1 MEFTA
6 KLERFTDSSLYAF
19 HVMVPKDIAHQLM
32 STSGKRV
39 VCKINQ
45 TLTHQCA
52 LFSNGDGS
60 YFINFNKD
68 MRKTLQLNL
77 GDDVHLSIEADT
89 SKYGMPV
96 PEEFKVL
103 LEQDYEGDKLF
114 HALTM
119 GKQRSL
125 LHIVGKFKTSEVRLN
140 KSIIII
146 NYLKDTGGNL
156 DYKELNQAFKL
167 NK

>member
-6 KLERFTDSSLYAF
+6 ELEQFQDSSLYAY
-19 HVMVPKDIAHQLM
+19 HVMVPDKIAQKIM
-32 STSGKRV
+32 NDTGKRV
-39 VCKINQ
+39 VCKINNS
-45 TLTHQCA
+45 LTHQCA
-52 LFSNGDGS
+52 LFSDGKGS

-68 MRKTLQLNL
+68 MRHTLKLDL
-77 GDDVHLSIEADT
+77 GDKVHIQIEADT

-103 LEQDYEGDKLF
+103 LEQDPEGDRVF
-114 HALTM
+114 HSLTI

-125 LHIVGKFKTSEVRLN
+125 LHIIGKPKTSETRL
-140 KSIIII
+140 KKCVIMI

-156 DYKELNQAFKL
+156 DFKELNEAFKL